1 MSTTSS
7 APTADTTWKADD
19 KWLAGVVIAVIT
31 FWLFAQTLLNV
42 IPGIQVEL
50 GIELTTANLAV
61 SITSLFSGL
70 FIVIA
75 GGLADRI
82 GRVRILRIG
91 IMLSILGSLL
101 IALTPE
107 NMGAFTT
114 FMLLGGRI
122 VQGLSAA
129 AIMPSSMALLKDFYE
144 GKARQRAISFWSI
157 GSWGGS
163 GLTALFGGF
172 MATSPLGWRSI
183 FWISVV
189 LGVLSLYLIRGTPE
203 RKATRSAD
211 APVYRFD
218 WGGVIAFVVA
228 LLALNVY
235 ISQGPNIGWLS
246 LPGIGLIAVTAIGG
260 LIFLQIETHHK
271 TPFLD
276 LNVFRNG
283 TFTGATLSNF
293 MLNGAAG
300 TLIVALGL
308 VQVAAGMSSLQS
320 GLLTIGYLVA
330 IISTIRVGE
339 KLLQKFG
346 PRRPMLWGSTITGIG
361 ILLCS
366 PTFLL
371 IEQYIV
377 TTVIGFTLFGIG
389 LGFYATPSTDA
400 ALTNV
405 PEDQVGA
412 ASGIYKMASSLGN
425 AIGVAVSAAIYVAA
439 QNVSPELLE
448 QLDIFIGRQ
457 DNVALRFGGAIG
469 LLFNVLMVGLAIASI
484 ILTVPKDKKVDMA
497 EDGRPERKDVAP
509 PPIGN

>member
-1 MSTTSS
+1 MTTASQ
-7 APTADTTWKADD
+7 ATADTTWKPTD
-19 KWLAGVVIAVIT
+19 KWLLGVVIAVIT

-42 IPGIQVEL
+42 IPGIQNEL

-82 GRVRILRIG
+82 GRVKILYIG
-91 IMLSILGSLL
+91 IYLSILGSLL

-114 FMLLGGRI
+114 AMLLGGRI

-129 AIMPSSMALLKDFYE
+129 AIMPSSMSLLKAFYE
-144 GKARQRAISFWSI
+144 GKERQRAISYWSI

-163 GLTALFGGF
+163 GLTALFGGV
-172 MATSPLGWRSI
+172 MATSFLGWRSI
-183 FWISVV
+183 FWISAI
-189 LGVLSLYLIRGTPE
+189 LGVLSLFLLRGTPE
-203 RKATRSAD
+203 SKAERD
-211 APVYRFD
+211 PNAPPYKFD
-218 WGGVIAFVVA
+218 WGGVVAFVIA
-228 LLALNVY
+228 LLALNIY

-246 LPGIGLIAVTAIGG
+246 LPGIGLLLVTLIAG
-260 LIFLQIETHHK
+260 LVFLQVETKHK
-271 TPFLD
+271 TPFLN
-276 LNVFRNG
+276 LSVFKNG

-308 VQVAAGMSSLQS
+308 VQIAAGMSALQS
-320 GLLTIGYLVA
+320 GLLTLGYLIA

-346 PRRPMLWGSTITGIG
+346 PRRPMLWGSMITGVG

-405 PEDQVGA
+405 PEDQIGA

-469 LLFNVLMVGLAIASI
+469 LLFNVLMVALAIASI
-484 ILTVPKDKKVDMA
+484 ILTVPRDKKVKIA
-497 EDGRPERKDVAP
+497 EDGRPERQDVAP

>member
-1 MSTTSS
+1 MTTAPST
-7 APTADTTWKADD
+7 AANTTWKPTD
-19 KWLAGVVIAVIT
+19 KWLLGVVIAVIT

-42 IPGIQVEL
+42 IPGIQNEL

-82 GRVRILRIG
+82 GRVKVLYVG
-91 IMLSILGSLL
+91 IYLSILGSLL

-107 NMGAFTT
+107 NMGALTT
-114 FMLLGGRI
+114 AMLLGGRI

-129 AIMPSSMALLKDFYE
+129 AIMPSSMSLLKAFYE
-144 GKARQRAISFWSI
+144 SKERQRAISYWSI

-163 GLTALFGGF
+163 GLTALFGGV
-172 MATSPLGWRSI
+172 MATSFLGWRSI
-183 FWISVV
+183 FWISAV
-189 LGVLSLYLIRGTPE
+189 LGVLSLFLLRGTPE
-203 RKATRSAD
+203 SQAERD
-211 APVYRFD
+211 PNAPPYRFD
-218 WGGVIAFVVA
+218 WGGVIAFVIA
-228 LLALNVY
+228 LLALNIY

-246 LPGIGLIAVTAIGG
+246 LTGVGLLLVTLIGG
-260 LIFLQIETHHK
+260 LVFLQIETKHK

-276 LNVFRNG
+276 LHVFRNG

-308 VQVAAGMSSLQS
+308 VQVAAGMSALQS
-320 GLLTIGYLVA
+320 GLLTLGYLIA

-346 PRRPMLWGSTITGIG
+346 PRRPMLWGSMITGLG

-405 PEDQVGA
+405 PEDQIGA

-439 QNVSPELLE
+439 QNVSPELLD

-469 LLFNVLMVGLAIASI
+469 LLFNVLMVALAIASI
-484 ILTVPKDKKVDMA
+484 ILTVPRDKKVKIA
-497 EDGRPERKDVAP
+497 EDGRPERHDVAP